1 MGQPLSSTDISAMES
16 LQFAAIISKMNFSL
30 SNFGQ
35 FLMSDLR
42 FHGQRNSILHKAT
55 SWKKKMKMSDSP
67 LSSLLH
73 NTYKILSDHAHKIYK
88 SYNTVGRYIL
98 TWSNIQ
104 SFTIFLKWRFVKFYL
119 ITRQQTIELNMSL
132 SNLKW

>member
-1 MGQPLSSTDISAMES
+1 MSQPLSSTDISAMES

-42 FHGQRNSILHKAT
+42 FHGQRNSILHKAAT
-55 SWKKKMKMSDSP
+55 RIWKKKMKMSDSP

-73 NTYKILSDHAHKIYK
+73 NTYKILSDHAHKIYNIVGTY
-88 SYNTVGRYIL
+88 SHEVIYNRSL
-98 TWSNIQ
+98 FSSNGD
-104 SFTIFLKWRFVKFYL
+104 S
-119 ITRQQTIELNMSL
+119 
-132 SNLKW
+132 

>member
-73 NTYKILSDHAHKIYK
+73 NTYKILSDHAHKIVYK
-88 SYNTVGRYIL
+88 LYNIVGRYIL
-98 TWSNIQ
+98 T
-104 SFTIFLKWRFVKFYL
+104 
-119 ITRQQTIELNMSL
+119 
-132 SNLKW
+132 

>member
-1 MGQPLSSTDISAMES
+1 MSQPLSSTDISAMES

-55 SWKKKMKMSDSP
+55 RIWKKKMKMSDSP

-73 NTYKILSDHAHKIYK
+73 NTYKILSDHAHKKYK
-88 SYNTVGRYIL
+88 LYNIVGKYIL
-98 TWSNIQ
+98 T
-104 SFTIFLKWRFVKFYL
+104 
-119 ITRQQTIELNMSL
+119 
-132 SNLKW
+132 

>member
-55 SWKKKMKMSDSP
+55 SWKMKMSDSP

-88 SYNTVGRYIL
+88 LYNIVGKYIL

-104 SFTIFLKWRFVKFYL
+104 LFTIFLKWRFVKFYL

>member
-55 SWKKKMKMSDSP
+55 RIWKKKMKMSDSP
-67 LSSLLH
+67 LLH

-88 SYNTVGRYIL
+88 LYNIVGKYIL
-98 TWSNIQ
+98 T
-104 SFTIFLKWRFVKFYL
+104 
-119 ITRQQTIELNMSL
+119 
-132 SNLKW
+132 